1 MQQDSVQEIQGLYGA
16 FSVSE
21 RLLQKIWLR
30 QDAAFSGAYTHSGKR
45 IEVLHVG
52 RWNHG
57 AGPDFMAA
65 HLRID
70 GQSVQG
76 DIEVHFYASDWQ
88 AHGHHQ
94 DANFDQ
100 VILHLVLFPPKVTSQ
115 AVRTLQGHEPEC
127 LALLPILEGDLEAYA
142 SDEALRDLE
151 SKQHPD
157 WMQSLLDQSQDSC
170 WQQIRAAA
178 QTRWRQKVHFAR
190 KRLESTTW
198 SEACHQ
204 LCLEVLGYRHNR
216 ALMANLALQYPL
228 AGLSA
233 DAHAAE
239 AWFAA
244 FAPDWV
250 TVGMRP
256 SNQPKLRLQQYQQ
269 LVQHAPQ
276 WPQALQTI
284 LLDWQAFPADFSTGQ
299 FRQRAQLPQLRK
311 AIAMDLMGAKIPQG
325 KLDTIFCDALLPLA
339 EAAGLLD
346 AYAYWLHWPAANC
359 PQSILNCI
367 RQAQLVSRER
377 PLSNGLVQGL
387 LALAMCH

>member
-30 QDAAFSGAYTHSGKR
+30 QDAAFSGAHTCSGKR
-45 IEVLHVG
+45 IEVLHLG

-57 AGPDFMAA
+57 AGPDFKAA
-65 HLRID
+65 HLQID
-70 GQSVQG
+70 DQSLQG
-76 DIEVHFYASDWQ
+76 DIEVHFHASDWQ

-100 VILHLVLFPPKVTSQ
+100 VILHLVLFPPKVMPQ
-115 AVRTLQGHEPEC
+115 AVRTLRGREPEC
-127 LALLPILEGDLEAYA
+127 LAMLPLLHDDLEAYA

-151 SKQHPD
+151 SRQHPD
-157 WMQSLLDQSQDSC
+157 WMQSLLDQSRANC
-170 WQQIRAAA
+170 WQQIRALAKL
-178 QTRWRQKVHFAR
+178 RWQQKVHFAR

-204 LCLEVLGYRHNR
+204 VCLEVLGYRHNR
-216 ALMANLALQYPL
+216 AVMAKLALQYPL
-228 AGLSA
+228 AGLSV

-244 FAPDWV
+244 FAAEWV
-250 TVGMRP
+250 RVGMRP

-269 LVQHAPQ
+269 LIQHAPL
-276 WPQALQTI
+276 WPEALQKI
-284 LLDWQAFPADFSTGQ
+284 LLEWQAFPADFSTGQ
-299 FRQRAQLPQLRK
+299 FRQRAQLAYLRK
-311 AIAMDLMGAKIPQG
+311 AIAIDVMGARIPQG
-325 KLDTIFCDALLPLA
+325 KLDAIICDALLPLA

-359 PQSILNCI
+359 PEKIVHRI
-367 RQAQLVSRER
+367 RQAQLTDREH

-387 LALAMCH
+387 LAFAMRH